1 MRMKSRRT
9 LAVLLSM
16 ILLLALA
23 PSGFAVDLDPGKN
36 SVTVECVP
44 QGSDFAEDLA
54 TATIQADLYL
64 LAPAVRYEEPYENVD
79 SYTYQVPEEGT
90 VFHDLLKTLTEELNG
105 ADTPEAPPAEKDV
118 FDQFEHYAQDFAK
131 IVLDSNYT
139 PDPDRIKSA
148 TAVAGKTFINVPNLD
163 AGLYLLIIRG
173 QELTEKDSSDHPE
186 KVYVKKTDQASSDE
200 NSAATTLFT
209 TRVLTEDYEYLYRP
223 QLLTVPTKVSEE
235 NVQQYNT
242 AYGSWVNSLTI
253 YAKPTREANNGDLK
267 IIKNVSNPGP
277 DPVNFVFEV
286 TWKDKSNNDVTKVV
300 TMTFK
305 GDTRKE
311 YTLVNTVPIGT
322 EVTVTEVHSGIG
334 YTAEISSRTATIVA
348 TPTPTEGA
356 ASADSADSAG
366 IAEVVFTNDH
376 TGPGGGHGILNRFT
390 PDGSNFTGVQY
401 DDSDEADQALRTA
414 G

>member
-1 MRMKSRRT
+1 MT
-9 LAVLLSM
+9 AHENE

-131 IVLDSNYT
+131 IVLDSSYT

-186 KVYVKKTDQASSDE
+186 KVYVKKTEQASSDE
-200 NSAATTLFT
+200 NGAATTLFT
-209 TRVLTEDYEYLYRP
+209 TRVLTEDYEYLFKP
-223 QLLTVPTKVSEE
+223 QLFTLPTKLDK

-242 AYGSWVNSLTI
+242 AYGEWENQLSI
-253 YAKPTREANNGDLK
+253 YAKPTRVANNGDLK
-267 IIKNVSNPGP
+267 IIKNVNNPGP
-277 DPVNFVFEV
+277 DPVDFVFEV

-305 GDTRKE
+305 G
-311 YTLVNTVPIGT
+311 
-322 EVTVTEVHSGIG
+322 HS
-334 YTAEISSRTATIVA
+334 
-348 TPTPTEGA
+348 
-356 ASADSADSAG
+356 
-366 IAEVVFTNDH
+366 
-376 TGPGGGHGILNRFT
+376 GPGGGHGRRRNRS
-390 PDGSNFTGVQY
+390 GSQRRRVYQRPHRSRRRPRHSEPLYGRQ
-401 DDSDEADQALRTA
+401 QQQL
-414 G
+414 

>member
-23 PSGFAVDLDPGKN
+23 PSGFAVDLDPGIN

-105 ADTPEAPPAEKDV
+105 ADTPEVPPAEKDV

-131 IVLDSNYT
+131 IVLDSSYT

-186 KVYVKKTDQASSDE
+186 KVYVKKTEQASSDE
-200 NSAATTLFT
+200 NGAATTLFT
-209 TRVLTEDYEYLYRP
+209 TRVLTEDYEYLFKP
-223 QLLTVPTKVSEE
+223 QLFTLPTKLDK

-242 AYGSWVNSLTI
+242 AYGEWENQLSI
-253 YAKPTREANNGDLK
+253 YAKPTRVANNGDLK

-277 DPVNFVFEV
+277 DPVDFVFEV

-334 YTAEISSRTATIVA
+334 YTAVTGPQTVTIQAPAAATADGET
-348 TPTPTEGA
+348 A
-356 ASADSADSAG
+356 AVRN
-366 IAEVVFTNDH
+366 VVEFTNDH

-390 PDGSNFTGVQY
+390 AGSNSSFDGVGFN
-401 DDSDEADQALRTA
+401 DSAAADANEPLA

>member
-105 ADTPEAPPAEKDV
+105 ADTPEVPPAEKDV

-131 IVLDSNYT
+131 IVLDSSYT

-186 KVYVKKTDQASSDE
+186 KVYVKKTEQASSDE
-200 NSAATTLFT
+200 NGAATTLFT
-209 TRVLTEDYEYLYRP
+209 TRVLTEDYEYLFKP
-223 QLLTVPTKVSEE
+223 QLFTLPTKLDK

-242 AYGSWVNSLTI
+242 AYGEWENQLSI

-267 IIKNVSNPGP
+267 IIKNLNNPGP
-277 DPVNFVFEV
+277 DPVDFVFEV

-334 YTAEISSRTATIVA
+334 YTAVTGPQTVTIQAPAAATADGET
-348 TPTPTEGA
+348 A
-356 ASADSADSAG
+356 AVRN
-366 IAEVVFTNDH
+366 VVEFTNDH

-390 PDGSNFTGVQY
+390 AGSNSSFDGVGFN
-401 DDSDEADQALRTA
+401 DSEAADANKPLA

>member
-105 ADTPEAPPAEKDV
+105 ADTPEVPPAEKDV

-131 IVLDSNYT
+131 IVLDSSYT
-139 PDPDRIKSA
+139 PDPDRFKSA
-148 TAVAGKTFINVPNLD
+148 TAVAGKTFVTVPNLD

-200 NSAATTLFT
+200 NSATTTLFT
-209 TRVLTEDYEYLYRP
+209 TRVLTEDYEYLFKP
-223 QLLTVPTKVSEE
+223 QLFTLPTKLDK

-242 AYGSWVNSLTI
+242 AYGEWENQLSI

-334 YTAEISSRTATIVA
+334 YTAVTGPQTVTIQAPAAATADGET
-348 TPTPTEGA
+348 A
-356 ASADSADSAG
+356 AVRN
-366 IAEVVFTNDH
+366 VVEFTNDH

-390 PDGSNFTGVQY
+390 AGSNSSFDGVGFN
-401 DDSDEADQALRTA
+401 DSEAADANKHLA

>member
-105 ADTPEAPPAEKDV
+105 ADTPEVPPAEKDV

-131 IVLDSNYT
+131 IVLDSSYT

-186 KVYVKKTDQASSDE
+186 KVYVKKTEQASSDE
-200 NSAATTLFT
+200 NGAATTLFT
-209 TRVLTEDYEYLYRP
+209 TRVLTEDYEYLFKP
-223 QLLTVPTKVSEE
+223 QLFTLPTKLDK

-242 AYGSWVNSLTI
+242 TYGEWENQLSI

-277 DPVNFVFEV
+277 DPVDFVFEV

-334 YTAEISSRTATIVA
+334 YTAVTGPQTVTIQAPAAATADGET
-348 TPTPTEGA
+348 A
-356 ASADSADSAG
+356 AVRN
-366 IAEVVFTNDH
+366 VVEFTNDH

-390 PDGSNFTGVQY
+390 AGSNSSFDGVGFN
-401 DDSDEADQALRTA
+401 DSEAADANKPLA

>member
-131 IVLDSNYT
+131 IVLDSSYT
-139 PDPDRIKSA
+139 PDPDRFKSA

-186 KVYVKKTDQASSDE
+186 KVYVKKTEQASSDE
-200 NSAATTLFT
+200 NGTPTTLFT
-209 TRVLTEDYEYLYRP
+209 TRVLTEDYEYLFKP
-223 QLLTVPTKVSEE
+223 QLFTLPTKLDK

-242 AYGSWVNSLTI
+242 AYGEWENQLSI
-253 YAKPTREANNGDLK
+253 YAKPTRVANNG
-267 IIKNVSNPGP
+267 NNPGP
-277 DPVNFVFEV
+277 DPVDFVFEV

-334 YTAEISSRTATIVA
+334 YTAVTGPQTVTIQAPAAATADGET
-348 TPTPTEGA
+348 A
-356 ASADSADSAG
+356 AVRN
-366 IAEVVFTNDH
+366 VVEFTNDH

-390 PDGSNFTGVQY
+390 AGSNSSFDGVGFN
-401 DDSDEADQALRTA
+401 DSEAADANKPLA

>member
-105 ADTPEAPPAEKDV
+105 ADTPEVPPAEKDV

-131 IVLDSNYT
+131 IVLDSSYT
-139 PDPDRIKSA
+139 PDPDRFKSA

-186 KVYVKKTDQASSDE
+186 KVYVKKTEQASSDE
-200 NSAATTLFT
+200 NGTPTTLFT
-209 TRVLTEDYEYLYRP
+209 TRVLTEDYEYLFKP
-223 QLLTVPTKVSEE
+223 QLFTLPTKLDK

-242 AYGSWVNSLTI
+242 AYGEWENQLSI
-253 YAKPTREANNGDLK
+253 YAKPTRVANNGDLK
-267 IIKNVSNPGP
+267 IIKNVNNPGP
-277 DPVNFVFEV
+277 DPVDFVGEHRPHRYGGHRDRGPQRH
-286 TWKDKSNNDVTKVV
+286 WLYGSY
-300 TMTFK
+300 
-305 GDTRKE
+305 R
-311 YTLVNTVPIGT
+311 
-322 EVTVTEVHSGIG
+322 
-334 YTAEISSRTATIVA
+334 
-348 TPTPTEGA
+348 
-356 ASADSADSAG
+356 SADGHHS
-366 IAEVVFTNDH
+366 
-376 TGPGGGHGILNRFT
+376 GPGGGHGRRRNRS
-390 PDGSNFTGVQY
+390 GSQRRRVYQRPHRSRRRPRHSEPLYGRQ
-401 DDSDEADQALRTA
+401 QQQL
-414 G
+414 

>member
-105 ADTPEAPPAEKDV
+105 ADTPEVPPAEKDV

-131 IVLDSNYT
+131 IVLDSSYT
-139 PDPDRIKSA
+139 PDPDRFKSA
-148 TAVAGKTFINVPNLD
+148 TAVAGKTFVTVPNLD

-200 NSAATTLFT
+200 NSATTTLFT
-209 TRVLTEDYEYLYRP
+209 TRVLTEDYEYLFKP
-223 QLLTVPTKVSEE
+223 QLFTLPTKLDK

-242 AYGSWVNSLTI
+242 AYGEWENQLSI
-253 YAKPTREANNGDLK
+253 YAKPTRVANNGDLK
-267 IIKNVSNPGP
+267 IIKNVNNPGP
-277 DPVNFVFEV
+277 DPVDFVFEV

-300 TMTFK
+300 TLGFQ
-305 GDTRKE
+305 GETRKE

-334 YTAEISSRTATIVA
+334 YTAVTGPQTVTIQAPAAATADGET
-348 TPTPTEGA
+348 A
-356 ASADSADSAG
+356 AVRN
-366 IAEVVFTNDH
+366 VVEFTNDH

-390 PDGSNFTGVQY
+390 ADGSNSSFDGVGFN
-401 DDSDEADQALRTA
+401 DSEAADANKHLA

>member
-44 QGSDFAEDLA
+44 KDSDFAEDLA
-54 TATIQADLYL
+54 TATIQVDLYL

-90 VFHDLLKTLTEELNG
+90 VFHDLLKTLTEELNS

-131 IVLDSNYT
+131 IVLDSSYT

-186 KVYVKKTDQASSDE
+186 KVYVKKTEQASSDE
-200 NSAATTLFT
+200 NGAATTLFT
-209 TRVLTEDYEYLYRP
+209 TRVLTEDYEYLFKP
-223 QLLTVPTKVSEE
+223 QLFTLPTKLDK

-242 AYGSWVNSLTI
+242 AYGEWENQLSI

-267 IIKNVSNPGP
+267 IIP
-277 DPVNFVFEV
+277 DPVDFVFEV

-334 YTAEISSRTATIVA
+334 YTAVTGPQTVTIQAPAAATADGET
-348 TPTPTEGA
+348 A
-356 ASADSADSAG
+356 AVRN
-366 IAEVVFTNDH
+366 VVEFTNDH

-390 PDGSNFTGVQY
+390 AGSNSSFDGVGFN
-401 DDSDEADQALRTA
+401 DSEAADANEPLA